1 MNWFMETAWANFVF
15 AAKVTFGLFR
25 LMFQGIG
32 WLFSLMLN
40 RRQETPPRQQQA
52 DMFDQR

>member
-1 MNWFMETAWANFVF
+1 MNWIMETAWANFVF

-40 RRQETPPRQQQA
+40 RRQETPSHQRQV